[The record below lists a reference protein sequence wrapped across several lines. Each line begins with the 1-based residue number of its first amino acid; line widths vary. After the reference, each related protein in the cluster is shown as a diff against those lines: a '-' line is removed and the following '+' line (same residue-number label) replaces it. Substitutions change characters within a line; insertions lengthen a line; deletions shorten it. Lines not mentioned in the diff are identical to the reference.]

1 MEGQISMPEDF
12 FNFLFIETVFCY
24 AAVASPELVM

>member
-1 MEGQISMPEDF
+1 MEGQISMHEDF

-24 AAVASPELVM
+24 VDIAGLELAV